1 MDGDFTFDAWAE
13 GLRSGRTFVTSGPM
27 LDLTVNGA
35 QPGERLEM
43 SKGDLLTI
51 SAVALGQ
58 ESQIPLSRLELV
70 VHGKVMAS
78 LLATTESEKER
89 LAIETEIPLEHGI
102 WVAARCQAGPGQMAH
117 TTPVYVEVDGGGFH
131 NPETVLSRLEL
142 SERYLDEIEAE
153 LENPGTRLDNQIFRF
168 RDAET
173 IFCQISRCSM
183 RAFTRSFGLPLAS
196 SKIQPP

>member
-1 MDGDFTFDAWAE
+1 
-13 GLRSGRTFVTSGPM
+13 M

-35 QPGERLEM
+35 RPGEKLEM

-51 SAVALGQ
+51 SAVAHGQ
-58 ESQIPLSRLELV
+58 GSQIPLSRLELV

-78 LLATTESEKER
+78 SVASAESDKER
-89 LAIETEIPLEHGI
+89 LAIGTEIPLEHGV

-131 NPETVLSRLEL
+131 NPATVLARLEL

-153 LENPGTRLDNQIFRF
+153 LENPGTRLDNQISRF
-168 RDAET
+168 RDRVLERV
-173 IFCQISRCSM
+173 QKVRSRL
-183 RAFTRSFGLPLAS
+183 RDLREEFG
-196 SKIQPP
+196 IQ